1 MVCFR
6 AFYRTLWSN
15 HRYRD
20 TLIDGEFE
28 LTRARS
34 VYVIYSLGGEG
45 VGVIGK
51 FREIFSLLIV
61 DLCIKTLRILLF
73 IVGLPL
79 VVFSVPNSRGIGG
92 E

>member
-1 MVCFR
+1 LVCFR

-15 HRYRD
+15 HRDRD

-28 LTRARS
+28 LNRARS
-34 VYVIYSLGGEG
+34 VCDILIRGEG

-51 FREIFSLLIV
+51 FRDIFSLLIV
-61 DLCIKTLRILLF
+61 DLCVKTLRILLF
-73 IVGLPL
+73 IVGLSL
-79 VVFSVPNSRGIGG
+79 VFSVPNSKGTSG